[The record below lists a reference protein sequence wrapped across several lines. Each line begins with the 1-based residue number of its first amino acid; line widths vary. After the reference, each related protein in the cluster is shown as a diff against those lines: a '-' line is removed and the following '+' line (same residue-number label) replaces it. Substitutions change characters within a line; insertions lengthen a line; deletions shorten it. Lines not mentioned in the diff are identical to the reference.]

1 VSVKTY
7 LRLLSFAKP
16 YRDYIPT
23 YVLLLLP
30 AVIFGA
36 VNFSLIVPLLNV
48 LFNTYNENRVVAY
61 PQFSLS
67 LEYLKNIFDYYFHY
81 IASAYGRGG
90 ALKFICAIVM
100 FSVFLSNF
108 FRYYAQRVLN
118 RMRAWVVF
126 KMRKAVFE
134 KISSFHL
141 GFFNSTQKGQ
151 LMSVLSNDVNEIE
164 NSVIN
169 SLQVVFKEP
178 LVIIVYFIILFKMS
192 FTLTL
197 FTIVFFPVSGYFIS
211 VISKRLKRSAD
222 ISQGVLGKILSV
234 ADETISGIR
243 IIKGF
248 TAVAFVNSK
257 FDSFNTRYR
266 QVSKSI
272 MNRRELASPVSEFL
286 GVLVVVILIIYGGG
300 LVLSNNSELTASK
313 FITYIILYSQILPP
327 AKNISN
333 AITQVQKGLASAD
346 RVFTIL
352 DTPVELLDQPGSTEL
367 KSFDN
372 KISYENVSFAY
383 GKENVLKNISFEI
396 KKGRTIALVGQSGSG
411 KSTLADLLPRFYDP
425 QQGGIF
431 IDGKNIKEY
440 KVNSLRSMMGIVT
453 QEAIL
458 FNDSIFNNIAFGM
471 PDMKEEDVMS
481 AAKVANAHE
490 FIFEMKNGYQTN
502 IGDRGMKLSGGQRQR
517 ISIARAVLKNPP
529 LLILD
534 EATSSLDTESERLVQ
549 DAIFKLMQHRT
560 TLVIAHRLS
569 TIQHADE
576 IIVLFRGE
584 IVERGKHENLLATNG
599 VYKRLCDMQSF
610 T

>member
-1 VSVKTY
+1 MKTY
-7 LRLLSFAKP
+7 LRLLAFAKP
-16 YRDYIPT
+16 YSDYIPA

-36 VNFSLIVPLLNV
+36 VNFSLIIPLLNV
-48 LFNTYNENRVVAY
+48 LFNTYNEKTVVAY

-67 LEYLKNIFDYYFHY
+67 IEYLKNLFDYWFNY
-81 IASAYGRGG
+81 IANTYGKSG
-90 ALKFICAIVM
+90 ALKFICAIIMV
-100 FSVFLSNF
+100 SVFLSNF

-126 KMRKAVFE
+126 KLRKAVFE

-141 GFFNSTQKGQ
+141 GFFNNTQKGQ

-164 NSVIN
+164 NSVVN
-169 SLQVVFKEP
+169 TLQVIFKEP

-197 FTIVFFPVSGYFIS
+197 FTIVFFPVSGYIIS
-211 VISKRLKRSAD
+211 TISKKLKRSAD

-248 TAVAFVNSK
+248 TATAFVNSK
-257 FDSFNTRYR
+257 FESFNSRYR

-272 MNRRELASPVSEFL
+272 MNRRELASPFSEFL
-286 GVLVVVILIIYGGG
+286 GVLVVVILIVYGGG
-300 LVLSNNSELTASK
+300 LVLNNNSELTASE

-327 AKNISN
+327 AKNISS
-333 AITQVQKGLASAD
+333 AITQIQKGLASAD
-346 RVFTIL
+346 RVFNIL
-352 DTPVELLDQPGSTEL
+352 DTPVKLLDQPGAADL
-367 KSFDN
+367 KSFDD

-431 IDGKNIKEY
+431 IDGKNIREY
-440 KVNSLRSMMGIVT
+440 KVNSLRSLMGIVT

-458 FNDSIFNNIAFGM
+458 FNDSVFNNIAFGM
-471 PDMKEEDVMS
+471 PNMKEDDVMH
-481 AAKVANAHE
+481 AAKIANAHD
-490 FIFEMKNGYQTN
+490 FIFEMERGYQTN

-529 LLILD
+529 ILILD

-576 IIVLFRGE
+576 IIVLQRGE
-584 IVERGKHENLLATNG
+584 IVERGKHDELLTANG
-599 VYKRLCDMQSF
+599 VYKRLCDLQSF

>member
-1 VSVKTY
+1 VKTY
-7 LRLLSFAKP
+7 LRLLAFAKP
-16 YRDYIPT
+16 YRNYIPS

-36 VNFSLIVPLLNV
+36 INFSLVVPLLNV
-48 LFNTYNENRVVAY
+48 LFNTYDEKAVVPY
-61 PQFSLS
+61 PEFTFSI
-67 LEYLKNIFDYYFHY
+67 EYLKNVFDYWFHF
-81 IASAYGRGG
+81 IANTYEKGG
-90 ALKFICAIVM
+90 TLKFICAIIM
-100 FSVFLSNF
+100 ISVFLSNF

-126 KMRKAVFE
+126 KLRKAVFE

-141 GFFNSTQKGQ
+141 GFFHNTQKGQ

-169 SLQVVFKEP
+169 TLQVIFKEP
-178 LVIIVYFIILFKMS
+178 LVIIVYFVILFKMS

-197 FTIVFFPVSGYFIS
+197 FTIVFFPISGFIIS
-211 VISKRLKRSAD
+211 TISKKLKRSAD

-248 TAVAFVNSK
+248 TAVDFVNAK
-257 FDSFNTRYR
+257 FDSFNSKYR

-272 MNRRELASPVSEFL
+272 MNRRELASPFSEFL
-286 GVLVVVILIIYGGG
+286 GVLVVVTLIVYGGG
-300 LVLSNNSELTASK
+300 LVLNNSSQLTASE

-327 AKNISN
+327 AKNISS
-333 AITQVQKGLASAD
+333 AITQIQKGLASAE
-346 RVFTIL
+346 RVFDIL
-352 DTPVELLDQPGSTEL
+352 DTPVELTDQPGAAEL
-367 KSFDN
+367 KSFDDG
-372 KISYENVSFAY
+372 ISYQDVSFAY

-431 IDGKNIKEY
+431 IDGKNITQY
-440 KVNSLRSMMGIVT
+440 KVNSLRSLMGIVT

-471 PDMKEEDVMS
+471 RGAKEEDIVK
-481 AAKVANAHE
+481 AAKIANAHD
-490 FIFEMKNGYQTN
+490 FIFEMENGYHTN
-502 IGDRGMKLSGGQRQR
+502 IGDRGLKLSGGQRQR

-529 LLILD
+529 ILILD

-576 IIVLFRGE
+576 IIVLQKGE
-584 IVERGKHENLLATNG
+584 IAERGKHEELLAANG
-599 VYKRLCDMQSF
+599 VYKRLCDLQSF
-610 T
+610 D

>member
-1 VSVKTY
+1 MKIY
-7 LRLLSFAKP
+7 LRLLSFARP
-16 YRDYIPT
+16 YRNYIPA
-23 YVLLLLP
+23 YVMLLLP

-36 VNFSLIVPLLNV
+36 VNFSLVIPLLNI
-48 LFNTYNENRVVAY
+48 LFNTYNDKAVIVY
-61 PQFSLS
+61 PEFSFS
-67 LEYLKNIFDYYFHY
+67 IEYLKNLFDYWFHY
-81 IASAYGRGG
+81 IAANYGKGG
-90 ALKFICAIVM
+90 ALKFICAIIM
-100 FSVFLSNF
+100 TSVFLSNF

-118 RMRAWVVF
+118 RMRAWVVY

-134 KISSFHL
+134 KISSLHL
-141 GFFNSTQKGQ
+141 GFFHNTQKGQ
-151 LMSVLSNDVNEIE
+151 LMSVLSNDVTEIE

-169 SLQVVFKEP
+169 TLQVIFKEP
-178 LVIIVYFIILFKMS
+178 LVIIVYFVILFKMS

-197 FTIVFFPVSGYFIS
+197 FTIVFFPVSGFIIS
-211 VISKRLKRSAD
+211 AISKKLKRSAD

-248 TAVAFVNSK
+248 TATRFVNSK
-257 FDSFNTRYR
+257 FDSFNSRYR

-272 MNRRELASPVSEFL
+272 MNRRELASPFSEFL
-286 GVLVVVILIIYGGG
+286 GVLVVVTLIIYGGG
-300 LVLSNNSELTASK
+300 LVLNNNSELSASQ

-327 AKNISN
+327 AKNISS
-333 AITQVQKGLASAD
+333 AITQIQKGLSSAE
-346 RVFTIL
+346 RVFNIL
-352 DTPVELLDQPGSTEL
+352 DTPVELTDQPNAIDL
-367 KSFDN
+367 KSFDD

-383 GKENVLKNISFEI
+383 EKENVLKNISFEI

-431 IDGKNIKEY
+431 IDGKNIREY
-440 KVNSLRSMMGIVT
+440 KTDSLRSVMGIVT

-458 FNDSIFNNIAFGM
+458 FNDSLFNNIAFGM
-471 PDMKEEDVMS
+471 PYAKEEDVIQ
-481 AAKVANAHE
+481 AAKIANAHD
-490 FIFEMKNGYQTN
+490 FIFEMENGYQTN

-529 LLILD
+529 ILILD

-576 IIVLFRGE
+576 IIVLHKGE
-584 IVERGKHENLLATNG
+584 ITERGKHDELLATNG
-599 VYKRLCDMQSF
+599 VYRRLCDLQSF

>member
-1 VSVKTY
+1 VKTY
-7 LRLLSFAKP
+7 LRLLAFAKP
-16 YRDYIPT
+16 YRNYIPA
-23 YVLLLLP
+23 YVLLILP

-36 VNFSLIVPLLNV
+36 VNFSLVIPLLNV
-48 LFNTYNENRVVAY
+48 LFNTYDEKALVAY

-67 LEYLKNIFDYYFHY
+67 VEYFKNVFDYWFHY
-81 IASAYGRGG
+81 IAAAYGKEG
-90 ALKFICAIVM
+90 ALKFICAIIIM
-100 FSVFLSNF
+100 SVFLSNF
-108 FRYYAQRVLN
+108 FRYYAQRVIN
-118 RMRAWVVF
+118 RMRAWVVY

-141 GFFNSTQKGQ
+141 GFFHNTQKGQ
-151 LMSVLSNDVNEIE
+151 LISVLSNDVNEIE

-169 SLQVVFKEP
+169 SLQILFKEP

-197 FTIVFFPVSGYFIS
+197 FTIIFFPVSGFIIS
-211 VISKRLKRSAD
+211 GISKKLRRSAD

-234 ADETISGIR
+234 VDETISGIR

-248 TAVAFVNSK
+248 TATRFVNSK

-272 MNRRELASPVSEFL
+272 MNRRELASPFSEFL

-300 LVLSNNSELTASK
+300 MVLNNNSELTASQ

-327 AKNISN
+327 AKSISS
-333 AITQVQKGLASAD
+333 AITQIQKGLASAD
-346 RVFTIL
+346 RVFSIL
-352 DTPVELLDQPGSTEL
+352 DTPVEVLDQPNSTEL
-367 KSFDN
+367 KSFND

-383 GKENVLKNISFEI
+383 GKENVLTNISFEI

-411 KSTLADLLPRFYDP
+411 KSTLADLLPRFYDT

-431 IDGKNIKEY
+431 IDGRNIKEC
-440 KVNSLRSMMGIVT
+440 KTDSLRSLMGIVT

-458 FNDSIFNNIAFGM
+458 FNDSVFNNIAFGI
-471 PDMKEEDVMS
+471 PDAKEADVVQ
-481 AAKVANAHE
+481 AAKIANAHD
-490 FIFEMKNGYQTN
+490 FIIEMENGYQTN

-517 ISIARAVLKNPP
+517 LSIARAVLKNPP
-529 LLILD
+529 VLILD

-576 IIVLFRGE
+576 IIVLQNGE
-584 IVERGKHENLLATNG
+584 IAERGKHDELLSHNG
-599 VYKRLCDMQSF
+599 IYRKLYDLQSF
-610 T
+610 V